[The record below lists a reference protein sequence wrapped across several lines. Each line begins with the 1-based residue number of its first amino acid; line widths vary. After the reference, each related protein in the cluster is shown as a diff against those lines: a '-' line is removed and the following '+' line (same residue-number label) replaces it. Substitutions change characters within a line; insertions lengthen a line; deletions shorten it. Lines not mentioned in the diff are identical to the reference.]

1 MATTLRKATSDR
13 RSRPAG
19 GRKARGATSDANDV
33 DVYRQLRD
41 AIVNGRFQPN
51 QRLVEA
57 ELSAMFDMGRTS
69 IRSALTRLHQEGLV
83 SREHNRG
90 ARVRLISDREAV
102 EIEQVRIALEKLLA
116 RLAGERATVADVNA
130 LNEMVEAMRDRV
142 AAGDSIGYSEL
153 NARFH
158 QRIWRIADHKIAS
171 DLLVTLKSQSIR
183 FQYRTMLRPGRAA
196 ESLREHENIVAALAG
211 GDADACEAAM
221 AEHLRHVVD
230 TLQWAI
236 ATQHRQPAWSRS

>member
-1 MATTLRKATSDR
+1 MATRLQSSTPTPRSPRAGRRVGGALPSSD
-13 RSRPAG
+13 G
-19 GRKARGATSDANDV
+19 

-41 AIVNGRFQPN
+41 AIVSSRFLPN

-57 ELSAMFDMGRTS
+57 DLGAMFKVGRTS

-83 SREHNRG
+83 SRERNRG

-116 RLAGERATVADVNA
+116 RLAGERATQPDLVELNA
-130 LNEMVEAMRDRV
+130 MVEAMRERV
-142 AAGDSIGYSEL
+142 TADDSIGYSEL

-158 QRIWRIADHKIAS
+158 QRIWRIADHQVAS

-196 ESLREHENIVAALAG
+196 DSLREHEAIVGALAG

-221 AEHLRHVVD
+221 GEHLRHVVE

-236 ATQHRQPAWSRS
+236 ATQHLQSPWSPS

>member
-1 MATTLRKATSDR
+1 MATSVHKGATAAR
-13 RSRPAG
+13 PKPRPAAG
-19 GRKARGATSDANDV
+19 DGASVPAEPA

-41 AIVNGRFQPN
+41 AIVSGRFLPN

-57 ELSAMFDMGRTS
+57 ELVSAFAAGRTS
-69 IRSALTRLHQEGLV
+69 IRSALTRLYQEGLV

-116 RLAGERATVADVNA
+116 RLAGERATDADVADLEA
-130 LNEMVEAMRDRV
+130 MVEEMRERV
-142 AAGDSIGYSEL
+142 EAGDSIGYSEL

-158 QRIWRIADHKIAS
+158 QRIWAIADHQIAGG
-171 DLLVTLKSQSIR
+171 LLVTLKSQSIR
-183 FQYRTMLRPGRAA
+183 FQYRTMLRPGRSA
-196 ESLREHENIVAALAG
+196 ESLREHEAITEAISSR
-211 GDADACEAAM
+211 DPDACERAM
-221 AEHLRHVVD
+221 ADHLQHVVA

-236 ATQHRQPAWSRS
+236 ETQHRQPLWSPR